1 MQDKLKLTTVK
12 EITDKSV
19 SDFFTDRIVS
29 LLIILL
35 FTAKICLLCHIL
47 LTDLPSVKSFQDK
60 NIVYNPFT
68 LYLLSVYTQCLLS
81 MIE

>member
-35 FTAKICLLCHIL
+35 FTAKICPLCHIL
-47 LTDLPSVKSFQDK
+47 LTDLPSVKKFSR
-60 NIVYNPFT
+60 
-68 LYLLSVYTQCLLS
+68 
-81 MIE
+81 

>member
-1 MQDKLKLTTVK
+1 M
-12 EITDKSV
+12 
-19 SDFFTDRIVS
+19 
-29 LLIILL
+29 
-35 FTAKICLLCHIL
+35 
-47 LTDLPSVKSFQDK
+47 TDLPSVKKFQDK